1 MADGFARAIKAPAV
15 ASGMGLTCISTRK
28 PVDSSGETSPL
39 KNKATIKINAVNIIP
54 DRSPDKRGDC
64 LQSFKLMKPEEREE
78 RHIIDIEM
86 GAMTESGSG
95 VLKAISA
102 RKNDI
107 ASAPSSDMAVAR
119 AESVNTSN
127 VELARIALRR
137 RVVLFAFMKIPSFL
151 VFR

>member
-1 MADGFARAIKAPAV
+1 
-15 ASGMGLTCISTRK
+15 
-28 PVDSSGETSPL
+28 
-39 KNKATIKINAVNIIP
+39 
-54 DRSPDKRGDC
+54 
-64 LQSFKLMKPEEREE
+64 MKPEEREE

-119 AESVNTSN
+119 AESFNTSN